1 MGEARTVRILH
12 IEDDPPDAELVG
24 HALRRAG
31 LDCDIL
37 VASSRRECIAALESD
52 TFDLILSDSHGYD
65 FKGLDLLVLVRQHL
79 PDAPFLFLSGS
90 YDDTDPEMLKA
101 EGATD
106 CLLKDDLDTLV
117 PAIRRALLSLKE

>member
-1 MGEARTVRILH
+1 MGEATKVRILH
-12 IEDDPPDAELVG
+12 IEDDPPDAELVE

-31 LDCDIL
+31 LDCEIH
-37 VASSRRECIAALESD
+37 VARSRRECLAALESD
-52 TFDLILSDSHGYD
+52 TFDLVLSDSHGYD
-65 FKGLDLLVLVRQHL
+65 FTGLDLLLLVRQHL

-90 YDDTDPEMLKA
+90 YDDTNPEMLKA

-117 PAIRRALLSLKE
+117 PAIQRALLSLKE